1 MAIFGIDISVWQ
13 RDMNLAKAK
22 AEGVKFA
29 IIRGMYGNAKDTAF
43 ENNYKKV
50 KAQGLGCGAYQ
61 WGRAKNKAQ
70 AKEEAELF
78 IETCL
83 AGKQFDYPIYYDVE
97 DSIMLSLSKEGL
109 TEVIETWCNTMEKA
123 GFFAGIY
130 MSASTMA
137 RETDKAKLIKRYSS
151 WIAAW
156 CKEKDKPECQMW
168 QFGGE
173 TNLVRSNKI
182 AGLVCD
188 QDYAYSDFPK
198 RIKESGRNG
207 YGAMRTQIVK
217 LAESYVGSVRGDA
230 KHKEII
236 DVFNTVQPDGWPMNY
251 TAAWCAAFV
260 SAIAIKVCGKTQA
273 AKLFPLSANCG
284 TIINKAKKMGIWVE
298 NDAYIPSPGDWI
310 LYDWDDTGR
319 GEDTTG
325 ADHVGIV
332 KAVSG
337 GKITVIEGN
346 MSNKCGTRTLA
357 VDGRYIRGFVTPN
370 YPATTTSSPSKD
382 TTSTTKP
389 ATPKK
394 PSIAVAA
401 NNVIAGK
408 YGNGDA
414 RVAALKKLG
423 FTSAEI
429 DKIQDKVNQILATKK
444 ETIYT
449 VKAGDTLSAIAAK
462 YGTTVSALAKK
473 NGISNPNLIYAGQK
487 LKI

>member
-13 RDMNLAKAK
+13 KNMDMAKAK
-22 AEGVKFA
+22 KEGVKFV

-43 ENNYKKV
+43 EANYKKV

-78 IETCL
+78 IENCL

-97 DSIMLSLSKEGL
+97 DSIMIALSKAAL
-109 TEVIETWCNTMEKA
+109 TEVIETWCNTMEA
-123 GFFAGIY
+123 NGYFAGIY

-137 RETDKAKLIKRYSS
+137 AETDKAKLIKRYSS

-173 TNLVRSNKI
+173 TNLIRSNKI

-188 QDYAYSDFPK
+188 QDYAFSDFPK
-198 RIKESGRNG
+198 RIKEKGLNG
-207 YGAMRTQIVK
+207 YGSMREKVVK

-251 TAAWCAAFV
+251 TAPWCAAFV
-260 SAIAIKVCGKTQA
+260 SAIAIKVFGKTQA

-284 TIINKAKKMGIWVE
+284 TIINKAKKMGIWKE
-298 NDAYIPSPGDWI
+298 EDAYIPAPGDWI
-310 LYDWDDTGR
+310 LYDWSDTGK
-319 GEDTTG
+319 GDDTTG

-332 KAVSG
+332 KGVSNG
-337 GKITVIEGN
+337 EITVIEGN
-346 MSNKCGTRTLA
+346 RNDKCAYRKLA
-357 VDGRYIRGFVTPN
+357 VDDWGIRGFVTPK
-370 YPATTTSSPSKD
+370 YPATTNTSS
-382 TTSTTKP
+382 TTSTKP
-389 ATPKK
+389 STTTTKK
-394 PSIAVAA
+394 PTITEAV

-429 DKIQDKVNQILATKK
+429 DKIQDKVNQLMAAKTEK
-444 ETIYT
+444 IYT

>member
-1 MAIFGIDISVWQ
+1 MSATFGIDISVWQ
-13 RDMNLAKAK
+13 RNMNLAKAK

-43 ENNYKKV
+43 ESNYNKV

-97 DSIMLSLSKEGL
+97 DSIMLGLSKAAL

-123 GFFAGIY
+123 GYFAGIY

-137 RETDKAKLIKRYSS
+137 AETDKAKLIKRYSS

-156 CKEKDKPECQMW
+156 TKDKPECQMW

-173 TNLVRSNKI
+173 TNLLRSNKI

-198 RIKESGRNG
+198 RIKEKGLNG
-207 YGAMRTQIVK
+207 YGTMREKVVK
-217 LAESYVGSVRGDA
+217 LAETYVGSVRGDA

-236 DVFNTVQPDGWPMNY
+236 DVFNTVKPDGWPMNY

-260 SAIAIKVCGKTQA
+260 SAIAIKVCGKTEA

-284 TIINKAKKMGIWVE
+284 TIINKAKKMGIWKE
-298 NDAYIPSPGDWI
+298 DDAYIPAPGDWI
-310 LYDWDDTGR
+310 LYDWDDDGR

-332 KAVSG
+332 KGVSG

-346 MSNKCGTRTLA
+346 LSNKCATRTLA
-357 VDGRYIRGFVTPN
+357 VNGRYIRGFVTPK
-370 YPATTTSSPSKD
+370 YPATTSS
-382 TTSTTKP
+382 TTSTKP
-389 ATPKK
+389 STTTTKK

-408 YGNGDA
+408 YGNGEA

-429 DKIQDKVNQILATKK
+429 DKIQEKVNQILATKK

-473 NGISNPNLIYAGQK
+473 NNLSNPNLIYAGQK

>member
-1 MAIFGIDISVWQ
+1 MAIFGIDISVHQ
-13 RDMNLAKAK
+13 EGMSIAKAK
-22 AEGVKFA
+22 AEGVKFV
-29 IIRGMYGNAKDTAF
+29 IIRGMYGNAKDTEF
-43 ENNYKKV
+43 ETHYKNV

-78 IETCL
+78 IKHCL

-97 DSIMLSLSKEGL
+97 DTIMIALSKAQL
-109 TEVIETWCNTMEKA
+109 TEVIETWCNTMESN
-123 GFFAGIY
+123 GYFAGIY

-137 RETDKAKLIKRYSS
+137 SETDKAKLMKRYSS

-156 CKEKDKPECQMW
+156 CKEKDKPTCQMW

-173 TNLVRSNKI
+173 TNLIRSNKI
-182 AGLVCD
+182 AGHVCD
-188 QDYAYSDFPK
+188 QDYAFSDFPK
-198 RIKESGRNG
+198 RIKEKGLNG
-207 YGAMRTQIVK
+207 YGSTREQVVK
-217 LAESYVGSVRGDA
+217 IAESFIGCVRGDA
-230 KHKEII
+230 RHKEII
-236 DVFNTVQPDGWPMNY
+236 DTFNKLQPDGWPMNY
-251 TAAWCAAFV
+251 VAAWCAAFV
-260 SAIAIKVCGKTQA
+260 SAIAILVFGKTQA

-284 TIINKAKKMGIWVE
+284 TIIYKAKKMGIWVE
-298 NDAYIPSPGDWI
+298 RDSYIPSPGDWI
-310 LYDWDDTGR
+310 IYDWDDTGK

-332 KAVSG
+332 KSVSG

-346 MSNKCGTRTLA
+346 RNDKCAYREIP

-370 YPATTTSSPSKD
+370 YPASTSTSKPPATTNPATTT
-382 TTSTTKP
+382 T
-389 ATPKK
+389 KK
-394 PSIAVAA
+394 PTITEAA

-429 DKIQDKVNQILATKK
+429 DKIQEKVNQLMAAKTEK
-444 ETIYT
+444 TYT

-462 YGTTVSALAKK
+462 YGTTVRALAKK
-473 NGISNPNLIYAGQK
+473 NGISNPHLIYAGQK